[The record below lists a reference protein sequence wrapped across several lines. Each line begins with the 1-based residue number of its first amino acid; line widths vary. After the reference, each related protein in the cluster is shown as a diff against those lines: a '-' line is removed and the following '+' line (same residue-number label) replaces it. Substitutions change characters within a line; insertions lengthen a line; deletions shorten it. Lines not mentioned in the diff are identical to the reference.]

1 LAVPFL
7 TTAFVSGEITP
18 AAYGRV
24 DIDRERVAATTM
36 RNCFVDYRGGARS
49 RAGTK
54 FVGFSKQTNRDFP
67 PRLIPFQFSIDQGLV
82 LEFGHL
88 YMRVILNGA
97 YVTESPVSIGNAT
110 QADPCVLTFG
120 AEGAASG
127 TPNDGAVTFSY
138 APGDFITLAGG
149 TALSPAVL
157 EVTNSKLLSLLP
169 NNPGTGYS
177 PGDTVTLSG
186 GTATSQAIVSV
197 ASIVAVAA
205 TGSYTF
211 TDNPSD
217 GDTLVINGV
226 TWTFKA
232 TATAS
237 AQTQIQSTL
246 AGTISQLAA
255 DLTASSNASLTVA
268 NYTAQPTQLLIAY
281 GTAGTG
287 GNSYTIVVGAGTP
300 ATASGG
306 TLTGGTT
313 SGIGSVAVT
322 TAGVYTALPSGAL
335 MTQSSTSGGGS
346 GATFQTALFGP
357 NVVSISNPGAYS
369 AVPSNPV
376 AQDSTTGIG
385 QGATFTMSW
394 SAISPFNN
402 DDWLFVSGVQGM
414 TELNGNTYRAA
425 GVTSSSVELLDIY
438 GDQVDST
445 GYSAYTGGG
454 TVSKIFTLTTPYAEA
469 DLSYLKFTQSADVM
483 TICCVNQATGTEYVP
498 QNLSRLADDD
508 WVLSTVVE
516 SPSVLPPASTSATI
530 SSSGTAYYKYAVT
543 SISPEDGSESVSSP
557 TIAVHGVSISTE
569 AGQVTVTWT
578 PVSGVEQYNIYKAQ
592 PSFGSLVPAG
602 ALLGYAGT
610 AYGTQFDDT
619 NIVPDFS
626 QVPPRH
632 LNPFARGQITAVNIV
647 TGGSGYTSATA
658 SISTSTGSGASIE
671 LVVQNGAVV
680 AAIVDDAGQNY
691 KSGDRITIN
700 GNGSGATASLSI
712 GAQSGTYPS
721 TVSYFQERRAYAN
734 SLNNT
739 DTYWMSQ
746 PGAFDNFDARIP
758 PIDTDAIIG
767 SPWSVEVN
775 GIQWM
780 IQTSGGLLV
789 MTGLSA
795 WLLVGAGSFATNVQA
810 ISPSTQDAVTQA
822 FSGVSPTVPP
832 VKIHYD
838 VIYVNSKGSY
848 YYALPYQLYVLSE
861 PIDLTELSSHLFDG
875 YTILE
880 NAWCEQP
887 SKLLW
892 AVRNDGVLLSMT
904 YYKAQQVAGWSRHDT
919 NGEFVSCASVTELPI
934 DALYVATKRYPGSKT
949 AYMVERMDDRLWD
962 QVEDAWCV
970 DAGLS
975 LPQPTPNAT
984 LTADTATGAGRLT
997 GVTALIGGSGYSAST
1012 TCIITDDNGSG
1023 PGTGAVA
1030 APVITS
1036 GVITGVTFTSAGS
1049 GYIRPAIAFSDPA
1062 GSVGGSGASAS
1073 VVLDNSATFTASTAV
1088 FSSGHVGQ
1096 VIRMGGG
1103 IATITAFIDTEHVAA
1118 NISTPIADLIPNSGG
1133 QVAPQPSGSWTMT
1146 APVTQVFGLDH
1157 LIGATVT
1164 GLADGNVIS
1173 PRVVASDGSITLD
1186 VPASSIV
1193 VGLGFQAQL
1202 QPVYFEAPGVTTT
1215 QGQRKKNS
1223 AVNVLLQASRGV
1235 KVGGAQPDGA
1245 TQSPPQIAPEWQNLT
1260 EVDTSPSVPLPP
1272 YNSDVVP
1279 LYTGYFRV
1287 PVEVGFNL
1295 TGQSSLQQDLPLPM
1309 NVVAIVQ
1316 EVLGGDTPDN
1326 SIQQQQR
1333 KAA

>member
-1 LAVPFL
+1 VAVPFL
-7 TTAFVSGEITP
+7 KTAFVSGEITP

-24 DIDRERVAATTM
+24 DIDREQVGATTM

-54 FVGFSKQTNRDFP
+54 FVGFSKQTDRDFP
-67 PRLIPFQFSIDQGLV
+67 PRLIPFQFSINQGLV
-82 LEFGHL
+82 LEFGHE
-88 YMRVILNGA
+88 YMRVIINGA
-97 YVTESPVSIGNAT
+97 YVTESPVAIGNAT

-120 AEGAASG
+120 AEGASAA
-127 TPNDGAVTFSY
+127 TPNDGGVIFSY
-138 APGDFITLAGG
+138 APGDLVTLAGG
-149 TALSPAVL
+149 SALSPAVL
-157 EVTNSKLLSLLP
+157 EITNSKLLSLLP
-169 NNPGTGYS
+169 DNPGSGYS
-177 PGDTVTLSG
+177 TGDTITLAG
-186 GTATSQAIVSV
+186 GTATTQAIAAVATVVS
-197 ASIVAVAA
+197 VAA
-205 TGSYTF
+205 TGSFTF

-217 GDTLVINGV
+217 GETLVINGV
-226 TWTFKA
+226 TWTFK
-232 TATAS
+232 TTAS
-237 AQTQIQSTL
+237 GSAETQIQSTL

-255 DLTASSNASLTVA
+255 DLSASSNASLTVA
-268 NYTAQPTQLLIAY
+268 SYSAQPAQLLIAY
-281 GTAGTG
+281 DTTGTG
-287 GNSYTIVVGAGTP
+287 GNAYTIVVGSGTP
-300 ATASGG
+300 ATASGA
-306 TLTGGTT
+306 TLAGGTT
-313 SGIGSVAVT
+313 SGIGSVNIT
-322 TAGVYTALPSGAL
+322 TAGIYTALPSGAA

-357 NVVSISNPGAYS
+357 NTVSISNPGAYS
-369 AVPSNPV
+369 SVPANPV
-376 AQDSTTGIG
+376 AQDSSTGIG
-385 QGATFTMSW
+385 QGATFTLSW
-394 SAISPFNN
+394 ASVSPYSN
-402 DDWLFVSGVQGM
+402 DDWLFVSSVEGM

-425 GVTSSSVELLDIY
+425 GVTSTSVELLDIY

-445 GYSAYTGGG
+445 GYNAYTGGG
-454 TVSKIFTLTTPYAEA
+454 TVAKIYTLTTPYSEV
-469 DLSYLKFTQSADVM
+469 DLPYLKFTQSADVM
-483 TICCVNQATGTEYVP
+483 TICCVNQETGAEYEP
-498 QNLSRLADDD
+498 QNLSRAADDD
-508 WVLSTVVE
+508 WSLSAVVE
-516 SPSVLPPASTSATI
+516 TPSVNPPSSVTASI
-530 SSSGTAYYKYAVT
+530 SGSGTAYYKYAVT
-543 SISPEDGSESVSSP
+543 SVSPDDGSESVSSP
-557 TIAVHGVSISTE
+557 TTAVHGVAISTE
-569 AGQVTVTWT
+569 AGQVTVNWS

-592 PSFGSLVPAG
+592 PSFGTLVPAG

-632 LNPFARGQITAVNIV
+632 LNPFARGQIVAVNLV
-647 TGGSGYTSATA
+647 TGGSGYTSAHA

-671 LVVQNGAVV
+671 LVIQNGSVV
-680 AAIVDDAGQNY
+680 AAIIDDAGQNY
-691 KSGDRITIN
+691 KAGDQITII

-721 TVSYFQERRAYAN
+721 AVSYFQERRAFAN

-746 PGAFDNFDARIP
+746 PGAFNNFDARIP
-758 PIDTDAIIG
+758 PVDTDAIVG

-822 FSGVSPTVPP
+822 FSGVSPTVVP

-875 YTILE
+875 FTIIE
-880 NAWCEQP
+880 NTWCEQP

-892 AVRNDGVLLSMT
+892 AIRDDGVMLSMT
-904 YYKAQQVAGWSRHDT
+904 YYKAQQVVGWSRHDT

-934 DALYVATKRYPGSKT
+934 DALYVATKRYPGTKT
-949 AYMVERMDDRLWD
+949 AYMVERMDDRLWT

-984 LTADTATGAGRLT
+984 LTVDSATGAGRLT
-997 GVTALIGGSGYSAST
+997 GVTSLVGGSGYSAAT
-1012 TCIITDDNGSG
+1012 TCIITDDNGEG
-1023 PGTGAVA
+1023 PGSGAVA
-1030 APVITS
+1030 VPVIS
-1036 GVITGVTFTSAGS
+1036 GGVITGVTFTNEGS
-1049 GYIRPAIAFSDPA
+1049 GYTRPAIAFSDPA
-1062 GSVGGSGASAS
+1062 GSVGGSGASAT
-1073 VVLDNSATFTASTAV
+1073 VVLDNSATFTASTSV
-1088 FSSGHVGQ
+1088 FSAGSVGS
-1096 VIRMGGG
+1096 VIRSGGG
-1103 IATITAFIDTEHVAA
+1103 IATITGFTDSEHVTA
-1118 NISTPIADLIPNSGG
+1118 NITTPITDLIPNSGG
-1133 QVAPQPSGSWTMT
+1133 AVTPQPSGTWTMT
-1146 APVTQVFGLDH
+1146 APISQVFGLDH

-1164 GLADGNVIS
+1164 GLADGNVIA
-1173 PRVVASDGSITLD
+1173 PRVVAADGSITLD
-1186 VPASSIV
+1186 TPASSVV

-1202 QPVYFEAPGVTTT
+1202 QPVYFEAPGVATT
-1215 QGQRKKNS
+1215 QGQRKKTA
-1223 AVNVLLQASRGV
+1223 AVNALLQASRGV

-1245 TQSPPQIAPEWQNLT
+1245 TQSPLQIAPEWQNLT

-1272 YNSDVVP
+1272 YNSNVVP

-1326 SIQQQQR
+1326 SVQPKQAQGR
-1333 KAA
+1333 